1 MFNYTYF
8 CKFCKHYF
16 PESGL
21 FREKGKERGFSKNFY
36 IAALEISSWLCY
48 IPNAIERGGSA
59 GRV

>member
-16 PESGL
+16 PEGGL
-21 FREKGKERGFSKNFY
+21 SRKKGKKRGFSKNFY
-36 IAALEISSWLCY
+36 IAALEISAWLCY
-48 IPNAIERGGSA
+48 IPNTIERGGLV